1 MMPLVSAE
9 GRNFHLPPGLS
20 RRRPSRLHSEEARF
34 SYLRLGGCGYGT
46 SHEGHAISYKLR
58 YYSSFSRFHH
68 EGIITTN
75 TPDRRATT
83 LLYDINSPRYDG
95 AGRTPS
101 APRKTRQHRALTA
114 NLRLSCRKAK
124 VPALCN
130 GQPHTHAAPH
140 LHAHLTLHAP
150 RTLKLLGVTGA
161 PSANC

>member
-1 MMPLVSAE
+1 MPLVSAE

-20 RRRPSRLHSEEARF
+20 RRRPSRLYSEEARF

-83 LLYDINSPRYDG
+83 LLYDVNSPTSYIRRRGED
-95 AGRTPS
+95 AIC
-101 APRKTRQHRALTA
+101 AQKD
-114 NLRLSCRKAK
+114 
-124 VPALCN
+124 
-130 GQPHTHAAPH
+130 AA
-140 LHAHLTLHAP
+140 TSS
-150 RTLKLLGVTGA
+150 VD
-161 PSANC
+161 